1 MLLRI
6 LLLATVLLLIGGAIL
21 VQDIVDL
28 PLPEYDGS
36 VESAGVQT
44 SVEILRDVHGV
55 PHIYAANM
63 HDLFFAQGYV
73 QAQDRWWQMEFW
85 RHTASGTLSELV
97 GMTTASLRADIFIRT
112 LGWRQ
117 VAERELAAM
126 DQETRQWLEA
136 FCKGVNAYISVRS
149 PSRLALEYAVLGLT
163 GIEFD
168 IAPWTPLDTLVFGK
182 LMAWDMGLEESKDV
196 FRGALY

>member
-6 LLLATVLLLIGGAIL
+6 LLLATVLLLIGGAIF
-21 VQDIVDL
+21 VQDIVDR

-36 VESAGVQT
+36 VESVGVQAP
-44 SVEILRDVHGV
+44 IQIRRDVHGV

-126 DQETRQWLEA
+126 DDETRQ
-136 FCKGVNAYISVRS
+136 
-149 PSRLALEYAVLGLT
+149 
-163 GIEFD
+163 
-168 IAPWTPLDTLVFGK
+168 
-182 LMAWDMGLEESKDV
+182 
-196 FRGALY
+196 